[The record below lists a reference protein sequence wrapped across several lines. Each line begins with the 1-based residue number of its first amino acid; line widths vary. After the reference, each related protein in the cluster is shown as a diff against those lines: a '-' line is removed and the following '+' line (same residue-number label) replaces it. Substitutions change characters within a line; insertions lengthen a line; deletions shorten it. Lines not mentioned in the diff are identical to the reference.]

1 MTMKGRYWKPEPK
14 LWDFVSI
21 LLLISAVASA
31 AGFVLFVSQAFIGGA
46 DGDALWVRRIGGWLL
61 ALGGEGGTLFA
72 TLEIFRKQ
80 QSEQDT
86 VTAWDWGGLVTSAL
100 ATLSGLVLAYIPIMQ
115 FEQLSWIQMYG
126 ALLLLPV
133 SVLDYYSTLMEL
145 GYRQSSFSKRWE
157 AWNDSKHIWEMKEH
171 RRAVG
176 EQPSMQE
183 EQPPAPMCKH
193 CGATEDK
200 AGKPWSSPRALRAH
214 EAWCKRRAAALRAT
228 EGEGDG

>member
-1 MTMKGRYWKPEPK
+1 MQGRYWKPEPRE
-14 LWDFVSI
+14 WDFI
-21 LLLISAVASA
+21 ARLLLASAVASA
-31 AGFVLFVSQAFIGGA
+31 LGYILFVSQAFIGGA
-46 DGDALWVRRIGGWLL
+46 DGDALWVRRVGGWLL

-80 QSEQDT
+80 QSEDDQ

-115 FEQLSWIQMYG
+115 FEQLTWIQRYG

-145 GYRQSSFSKRWE
+145 GYRQASFATRWE
-157 AWNDSKHIWEMKEH
+157 AWNDSKHIWETKEQ
-171 RRAVG
+171 RRGAG
-176 EQPSMQE
+176 EQPPEQE
-183 EQPPAPMCKH
+183 EQPLVLKCNH

-200 AGKPWSSPRALRAH
+200 AGNPWSNARALRAH
-214 EAWCKRRAAALRAT
+214 ESWCKRKEER
-228 EGEGDG
+228 